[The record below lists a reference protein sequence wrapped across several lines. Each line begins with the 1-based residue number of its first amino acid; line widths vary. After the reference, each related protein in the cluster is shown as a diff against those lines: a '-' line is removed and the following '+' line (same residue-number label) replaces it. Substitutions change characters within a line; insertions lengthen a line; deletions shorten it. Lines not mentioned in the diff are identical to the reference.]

1 MRMPWRRPVLPAQVG
16 AALALDRSERVLE
29 WTADTAG
36 TVLVATTTNLYA
48 VAGGEVVLSRPWH
61 LVDAGRWNRDTSAL
75 TVTWVDGQR
84 RGRWTIEE
92 GAAFLQALR
101 ERVQASVV
109 LSEAVDLGDGRS
121 ARVVVRRDLATDR
134 LLGQTILGRGIRAG
148 DPGVAEATAAALAAL
163 KEQVGLD

>member
-1 MRMPWRRPVLPAQVG
+1 MRAPWRRPALPPGVASVLP
-16 AALALDRSERVLE
+16 LARGERVLE
-29 WTADTAG
+29 WANEAAG
-36 TVLVATTTNLYA
+36 AVLVVSTTHLYA
-48 VAGGEVVLSRPWH
+48 AAGGEVVLARPWH

-84 RGRWTIEE
+84 RSRWTIDE
-92 GAAFLQALR
+92 GAVFLQALR

-109 LSEAVDLGDGRS
+109 LSEAVDLGEGRS

-134 LLGQTILGRGIRAG
+134 LLGQTILGRGIRAD

-163 KEQVGLD
+163 KEQVGR